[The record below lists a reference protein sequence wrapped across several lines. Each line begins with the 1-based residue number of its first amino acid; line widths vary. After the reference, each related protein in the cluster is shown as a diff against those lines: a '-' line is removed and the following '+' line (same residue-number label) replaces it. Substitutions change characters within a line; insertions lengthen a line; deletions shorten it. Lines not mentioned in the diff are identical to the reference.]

1 MTTSRSGAEDPRVVR
16 SREAV
21 LDSARTLLVQE
32 GPAAVTHQRIAQ
44 HAGVGRATVYRHW
57 PSLELL
63 LQALMGEVDM
73 PFLQHPQRDLA
84 PWLKRE
90 LRHLADELAMP
101 PVARVA
107 VSLLHAAQWDAAT
120 RAHRDELVTTLTR
133 RLAAALAG
141 AALDDGIGNHVDA
154 SEIAAQVLGPLV
166 YRTLLQ
172 GQTVSDAL
180 VDRVIVTAL
189 GATAW

>member
-1 MTTSRSGAEDPRVVR
+1 MVR

-21 LDSARTLLVQE
+21 LDSARALLVQE
-32 GPAAVTHQRIAQ
+32 GPAALTHQRIAQ

-57 PSLELL
+57 PSSELL
-63 LQALMGEVDM
+63 LQAVMGEVDM
-73 PFLQHPQRDLA
+73 PFLQHPQPDLA
-84 PWLKRE
+84 PWLRRE

-120 RAHRDELVTTLTR
+120 RAHRDELVSALTR
-133 RLAAALAG
+133 RLVAALAG
-141 AALDDGIGNHVDA
+141 GAPDAGIGDDVEA

-172 GQTVSDAL
+172 GQSVSNAL
-180 VDRVIVTAL
+180 VDRVIATAL
-189 GATAW
+189 SAIGR